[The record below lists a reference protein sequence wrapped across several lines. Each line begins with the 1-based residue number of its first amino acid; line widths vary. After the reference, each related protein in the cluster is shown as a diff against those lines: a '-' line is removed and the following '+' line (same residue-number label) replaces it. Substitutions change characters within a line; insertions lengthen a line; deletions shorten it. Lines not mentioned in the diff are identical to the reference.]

1 MKYDMRDLTVLIPVR
16 IESMIRLENILAVT
30 KYLTDNFDLEISVLE
45 AAKHNNTVLKRLLPS
60 HVRHTFIRDSDP
72 VFYRTKYINMLT
84 QTVRTP
90 FLAVWDADVVFPPE
104 QVNEAVEALR
114 SGDYDIVFP
123 YGGIFWDTSR
133 NIRQMFIETGD
144 IAMLVELRGLMTS
157 LYGAG
162 MKGGAFLANTGKYVK
177 AGMENLKFYGW
188 GPEDWERYER
198 WKNLR
203 YRMKTIEGDI
213 FHLSHPRDMN
223 GTHNSEQQRIVSF
236 YEKDVTALSSI
247 EEMNIRLAEANNI
260 NVY

>member
-1 MKYDMRDLTVLIPVR
+1 MRYDMRDLTVLIPVR
-16 IESMIRLENILAVT
+16 IESIIRLENILAVT
-30 KYLTDNFDLEISVLE
+30 RYLTDNFDLEISVLE
-45 AAKHNNTVLKRLLPS
+45 AAKYDNTVLKRLLPS
-60 HVRHTFIRDSDP
+60 QIRHTFIRDSDP

-84 QTVRTP
+84 QSVRTP

-114 SGDYDIVFP
+114 SGDYDITFP

-144 IAMLVELRGLMTS
+144 IAMLVELRGMMTS
-157 LYGAG
+157 LYGEG
-162 MKGGAFLANTGKYVK
+162 MKGGAFLANREKYVK
-177 AGMENLKFYGW
+177 AGMENLRFYGW

-223 GTHNSEQQRIVSF
+223 GMHNSEQQRIVSS

-247 EEMNIRLAEANNI
+247 EEMNARLAEANNS